1 MNSDT
6 FIDHPYL
13 AIVIAIVI
21 SLVGALAIFALPV
34 AQYPNVTPP
43 QVSIT
48 TTYPGASAQELLD
61 SVIEP
66 IETQVNGVRDLIYL
80 SSTGSNSGSVS
91 ITATFRIGSDGRA
104 NTQDTQ
110 DRVNWAL
117 PQLPE
122 TVQREG
128 VIVQEQSGNI
138 LMAMTLYSPNR
149 SYDTLFL
156 SNYATIQLKNRLSR
170 IPGVANIQIFGGSDY
185 AMRFW
190 LDTDK
195 LAAMNLPVS
204 EVVRAVQ
211 NQNLLVSSGA
221 VGAAPNLPGEPLKYT
236 VRTRGRLTD
245 PAQFRDIVVRSTPG
259 GPQVRLGDVARIEL
273 GGESYSTAASLNNQ
287 PAVMLLVYQQS
298 DANGIAISDACR
310 AAIAELSQ
318 SFPPDLACGFQYD
331 STEFIRTSVRDVAV
345 TLATAV
351 ALVALVT
358 LLFLQ
363 NWRMALVPTLAIP
376 VSILGAFA
384 GLRLLGYSINMVTLF
399 GLVLAIGIV
408 VDDAIIV
415 IENVHRLMVEEKLA
429 PREAASRSMRQIT
442 GAIIA
447 TTLVLL
453 AMFVPICFL
462 SGITGELYRQ
472 FGVTISTAVLLSAVN
487 ALTLSPALAALLL
500 KPDMVESRF
509 FLFRWFN
516 AGFGAISKRYGGG
529 VAAAVRRVLPVLA
542 VYLVLTGAAVW
553 TFHRVPGGFIPE
565 EDQGVFFAGIRLPP
579 GSSLERTEE
588 KVAELSAIFKKLPGV
603 RDVLAAPGFNILNR
617 TPAAN
622 NAFLVVVLEP
632 WDRRLKRG
640 LSAAK
645 LVREAERA
653 SFLVP
658 EAFTMVF
665 EPPPI
670 PGIGTAGGF
679 NFVLENT
686 AGSDPD
692 ALGAALDAMLEE
704 VMANPKFTNVFTTF
718 NLNCPYLKLEIDR
731 EKALRLGV
739 DLQSIYSTLEGTL
752 GVNYINDFNRFGQVY
767 KVELQA
773 EPGARDTMEKIRRLH
788 VPGSG
793 NTMVPLDSLIRLSL
807 HTAPEFLSRYNLFL
821 SAELQG
827 SPAPGVS
834 SGEALSELEAIA
846 ARTLPPGIDHAWTDM
861 SYQQKLAGNQ
871 ALPVFALA
879 LLFIYLFLAALYESW
894 VLPFSVIL
902 AVFPS
907 LLGAAALLTLTGIA
921 DNIYTQ
927 IGVVLLFAMSCKSS
941 ILIVD
946 FALQRSREGAD
957 ASAAAVEAAKL
968 RFRAIVMTGAA
979 FVLGTLPLLYA
990 SGPGAASQRSIGA
1003 AVVGGMTCAVLFG
1016 VFLVPVFYRI
1026 CRKGAGG

>member
-13 AIVIAIVI
+13 AVVIAIVI

-331 STEFIRTSVRDVAV
+331 STEFIRASVRDVAV

-351 ALVALVT
+351 VLVALVT

-376 VSILGAFA
+376 VSILGTFA

-516 AGFGAISKRYGGG
+516 AGFGAISKRYGG
-529 VAAAVRRVLPVLA
+529 R
-542 VYLVLTGAAVW
+542 GAAV
-553 TFHRVPGGFIPE
+553 
-565 EDQGVFFAGIRLPP
+565 FAGAGGLPRADGSGGMDVPP
-579 GSSLERTEE
+579 GS
-588 KVAELSAIFKKLPGV
+588 
-603 RDVLAAPGFNILNR
+603 
-617 TPAAN
+617 
-622 NAFLVVVLEP
+622 
-632 WDRRLKRG
+632 
-640 LSAAK
+640 
-645 LVREAERA
+645 
-653 SFLVP
+653 
-658 EAFTMVF
+658 
-665 EPPPI
+665 
-670 PGIGTAGGF
+670 
-679 NFVLENT
+679 
-686 AGSDPD
+686 
-692 ALGAALDAMLEE
+692 
-704 VMANPKFTNVFTTF
+704 
-718 NLNCPYLKLEIDR
+718 
-731 EKALRLGV
+731 
-739 DLQSIYSTLEGTL
+739 
-752 GVNYINDFNRFGQVY
+752 
-767 KVELQA
+767 
-773 EPGARDTMEKIRRLH
+773 RRLH
-788 VPGSG
+788 PGGGSG
-793 NTMVPLDSLIRLSL
+793 GVLRRN
-807 HTAPEFLSRYNLFL
+807 
-821 SAELQG
+821 
-827 SPAPGVS
+827 PA
-834 SGEALSELEAIA
+834 A
-846 ARTLPPGIDHAWTDM
+846 ARF
-861 SYQQKLAGNQ
+861 LAG
-871 ALPVFALA
+871 
-879 LLFIYLFLAALYESW
+879 
-894 VLPFSVIL
+894 
-902 AVFPS
+902 
-907 LLGAAALLTLTGIA
+907 A
-921 DNIYTQ
+921 D
-927 IGVVLLFAMSCKSS
+927 
-941 ILIVD
+941 
-946 FALQRSREGAD
+946 
-957 ASAAAVEAAKL
+957 
-968 RFRAIVMTGAA
+968 
-979 FVLGTLPLLYA
+979 
-990 SGPGAASQRSIGA
+990 
-1003 AVVGGMTCAVLFG
+1003 
-1016 VFLVPVFYRI
+1016 
-1026 CRKGAGG
+1026 